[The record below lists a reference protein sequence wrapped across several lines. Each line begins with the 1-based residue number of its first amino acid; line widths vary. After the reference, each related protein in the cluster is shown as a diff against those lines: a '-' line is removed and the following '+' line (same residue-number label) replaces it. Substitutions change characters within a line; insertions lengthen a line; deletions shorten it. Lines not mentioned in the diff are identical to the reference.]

1 MSSDAPSSPQNA
13 PTPSTGDAP
22 APGAPSVAQRRRV
35 RRRRLAIGAVVALV
49 VYTLVG
55 FFAVPWLI
63 KSWLIPRIDRTLSG
77 TLSVTRVATN
87 PFTFSL
93 TIEGF
98 SAKDNAGTE
107 LLAFEKFEGGF
118 RPFASLFGWRWHFA
132 AASVTRPRVSAAID
146 RAGAIDWAA
155 FLTPPPPPPPPP
167 GAPAPSPAAAP
178 SEDDVWHEFPRVA
191 LDNLKIIEAGAT
203 FGDDSTTPPVRLSWS
218 DVSFVIDRLETH
230 PDFANTHTFK
240 ANLPSGGMIEW
251 KGAVHLNPLAS
262 TGVVI
267 VNGFD
272 VVPLWPYAKRF
283 TRVDLNRGR
292 VSFEAAYDVAPA
304 VPQARVVI
312 DGASLVDAELTLE
325 REPLLAVPTARVSHV
340 ALDAVARSVSIAEVD
355 VADAV
360 LHARRDAQGL
370 QVQRALVALTTNA
383 PTPVPAATNAT
394 TAPPAPRAPSL
405 ANVAPSAGTQPGA
418 PAQRPAARQERIR
431 HIRSALGQL
440 LTDVS
445 STWAIDVERV
455 RASGAT
461 LNWSDTAV
469 ASPVSL
475 RLTGANVE
483 IGPASSRD
491 WFATPLKAGAEL
503 DGRELSFDGRVDPA
517 ASSLAGAVRVDAVSL
532 AGLAPYVPAQPTPLL
547 VPMRLTSATLT
558 TTGTIEARLVDAA
571 PLPVSV
577 VFVGGATLADLT
589 MNPPAASDAAL
600 ISARAFVVDGRATL
614 GSALPTPTQSP
625 AAASA
630 PAPGLLAFAGQV
642 GVDALRV
649 GPVLAAPVDAGS
661 MGPIALKELTLALN
675 VKADARLGADAAL
688 ALDADGTIDLLAPAL
703 AGTTSS
709 ASLGAVKLRGRS
721 QIARTTDG
729 TLTLTYT
736 GEGDVADASARVP
749 LAGPTAIDAQGATF
763 KGTLSLAAPAPTS
776 SAIDS
781 AQTPRATF
789 TLDANL
795 GARGVKLGVPELYNA
810 DVRLANL
817 SSTRTVFDTAK
828 QSVST
833 DELALSGL
841 VASVALPLLPP
852 PGAPAAKAES
862 GDGAQ
867 TGPTS
872 PLTIAAR
879 AAAQAAAA
887 VLKPLAGFSVAAGKV
902 TLSDSTL
909 NVLDATLPTAGL
921 VVDQINASTGP
932 VSSGGAT
939 TDLTL
944 SARIQG
950 TGSAKLSGRAD
961 LLDPR
966 RFTDLNLNVAQ
977 LAIKPYDPFAGRYLG
992 YLIESG
998 RAGVRMPLKI
1008 DRSNLNAQVALQLD
1022 QFYLGKETDSP
1033 DAPGLPL
1040 PLGLALLRDSAERIE
1055 IDLPISGN
1063 VDEPGFNLGGLVWQA
1078 LFNLIS
1084 KAATAP
1090 FQLLAAVFGSG
1101 DQDLSFVAFPPG
1113 GFELEPTE
1121 LAKLDTLARALGKR
1135 PALKLTV
1142 EGMASTKEDVPALTR
1157 RLMLIE
1163 LARRGGIDPAQIP
1176 DVDKPEDDAKPVP
1189 TLAPA
1194 KLRQTLETWYAE
1206 VAGPIR
1212 RLDERGQDLPA
1223 PAIEALEVPLLKTI
1237 EVPPALLE
1245 RLAKA
1250 RADQV
1255 LRILSKDQAIA
1266 SERLVADAPKVDAER
1281 AGAGFTLK

>member
-13 PTPSTGDAP
+13 PTPSPTGDAP
-22 APGAPSVAQRRRV
+22 APGTPSVAQRWRV
-35 RRRRLAIGAVVALV
+35 RRRRLAIGVVVALV

-118 RPFASLFGWRWHFA
+118 RPFASLFGWRWHFS

-167 GAPAPSPAAAP
+167 GSPAPAAPAAP

-240 ANLPSGGMIEW
+240 ASLPTGGTIEW
-251 KGAVHLNPLAS
+251 KGSVQLNPLAS

-304 VPQARVVI
+304 VPQARVLI
-312 DGASLVDAELTLE
+312 DGATLLDAELTLE

-355 VADAV
+355 VVDAV
-360 LHARRDAQGL
+360 VHARRDAQGL
-370 QVQRALVALTTNA
+370 QVQRALVTLASPGPGGAA
-383 PTPVPAATNAT
+383 PTVPPTT

-405 ANVAPSAGTQPGA
+405 ASVAPSAGTQPGA

-440 LTDVS
+440 LADVS

-455 RASGAT
+455 RASAAT
-461 LNWSDTAV
+461 LNWSDTDV

-483 IGPASSRD
+483 FGPASSRD
-491 WFATPLKAGAEL
+491 WFATPLKAGAEM

-517 ASSLAGAVRVDAVSL
+517 ARVLAGAVRVDEVSL
-532 AGLAPYVPAQPTPLL
+532 AGWAPYVPAQPTPML

-558 TTGTIEARLVDAA
+558 TSGTIEARLVDAA

-614 GSALPTPTQSP
+614 GSALPSPSPTASP
-625 AAASA
+625 APAAPAASSA
-630 PAPGLLAFAGQV
+630 PAPGLFAFAGQV

-675 VKADARLGADAAL
+675 VKTDARLGADATL

-703 AGTTSS
+703 AGQTSN
-709 ASLGAVKLRGRS
+709 ASLGALKLRGRS
-721 QIARTTDG
+721 QVARTTDG

-736 GEGDVADASARVP
+736 GEGDVAEASARLP

-763 KGTLSLAAPAPTS
+763 KGTLALAAPAPAS
-776 SAIDS
+776 G
-781 AQTPRATF
+781 ATF

-841 VASVALPLLPP
+841 VASVSLPLLPP
-852 PGAPAAKAES
+852 PGASATKA
-862 GDGAQ
+862 DNGAGAP

-887 VLKPLAGFSVAAGKV
+887 VLKPLAGFSVAAGKL

-998 RAGVRMPLKI
+998 RAGLRMPLKI
-1008 DRSNLNAQVALQLD
+1008 DGSKLSARVALQLD

-1142 EGMASTKEDVPALTR
+1142 EGMASSKEDVPALTR

-1176 DVDKPEDDAKPVP
+1176 DADVPEDDAKPVP

-1194 KLRQTLETWYAE
+1194 KLRQTLETWYTE

-1237 EVPPALLE
+1237 QVPPALLE